1 MKLNI
6 NEIDI
11 TRKVWTRKSVLI
23 VKNSINLIKYA
34 LKRISQ
40 HKGVLQKKEL

>member
-1 MKLNI
+1 MRPNN
-6 NEIDI
+6 NETDI

-23 VKNSINLIKYA
+23 VKNFINLIKYA
-34 LKRISQ
+34 LERISQ

>member
-1 MKLNI
+1 MRPNN
-6 NEIDI
+6 NETDI
-11 TRKVWTRKSVLI
+11 TIKVWKRKSVLI

-34 LKRISQ
+34 LERISQ